1 MKRKEEENVYKL
13 KKALY
18 ERKQAL
24 RAWHSNI
31 GRYFIQKG
39 FERNKSEPTLYMKKK
54 GTSDILIVTLYLD
67 DLIFTRNN

>member
-31 GRYFIQKG
+31 DRYFIQKG
-39 FERNKSEPTLYMKKK
+39 FERNKSEPTLYVKKK
-54 GTSDILIVTLYLD
+54 GTSDILLLLFILM
-67 DLIFTRNN
+67 I